1 MPLAAYRKGDG
12 FLELGGDFPV
22 ISIEYSMFDPSIYY
36 SFRLARLLDWQLWLF
51 VYKKEIE
58 SVHVIIQ

>member
-22 ISIEYSMFDPSIYY
+22 ISIEYSMFDPW
-36 SFRLARLLDWQLWLF
+36 LLDWQLWLF

>member
-36 SFRLARLLDWQLWLF
+36 SFRLARRRQLWLF

-58 SVHVIIQ
+58 SVHVIMQ